1 MSGLKLGAHMSIAGG
16 VSNALDAAEA
26 AHGNAV
32 QVFMKSN
39 RQWAGPQVKEED
51 VSRWN
56 AQMPASGVAYAVSH
70 ASYLINLA
78 SPKNPLW
85 EKSLA
90 AYADELQRAH
100 AYGIRH
106 VVLHPGAHTGS
117 GEEAGLQRIAAAFNR
132 IHTQLPDCAVVIT
145 LLELMAGQ
153 GSTLGYTF
161 AQLAQIIALV
171 EEKARMGV
179 CIDTCHALAAGY
191 DFRTEEGYAAMIAEI
206 EETIGLESVGCWHFN
221 DSAND
226 HGSRKDRHAHIGEG
240 FVGVDGFRH
249 ILNDLRWDGVPMLLE
264 TPKEEDGDG
273 KDVKNLRALADLV
286 LDVSRLPQGL
296 RPSE

>member
-1 MSGLKLGAHMSIAGG
+1 MT
-16 VSNALDAAEA
+16 
-26 AHGNAV
+26 
-32 QVFMKSN
+32 
-39 RQWAGPQVKEED
+39 
-51 VSRWN
+51 
-56 AQMPASGVAYAVSH
+56 
-70 ASYLINLA
+70 
-78 SPKNPLW
+78 LW
-85 EKSLA
+85 EKSVA

-132 IHTQLPDCAVVIT
+132 IHTQLPDCAAVIT

-264 TPKEEDGDG
+264 TPKKEDGDG